1 MCGIFLLLNNE
12 NYDEL
17 FIIEQFMKGGDRGP
31 EYSSFDL
38 LNNTKNNYIGFQER
52 NTLAKILDNFLNK
65 KISKHILKKK
75 IDAIYDRVE
84 KKLQFFEHGPGLNL
98 KRLRHSDIEIS
109 LSDDFSEDIIDELYE
124 FVKTKEDEITQVLVF
139 FNEKKLFNEVKS
151 ITKDLD
157 VYLD

>member
-1 MCGIFLLLNNE
+1 MYTLARHIELLKLA
-12 NYDEL
+12 YDLKMSGKLLSKEDPQKSSEL
-17 FIIEQFMKGGDRGP
+17 
-31 EYSSFDL
+31 YSCHYIL
-38 LNNTKNNYIGFQER
+38 YNYIGFQER

-75 IDAIYDRVE
+75 IDAIYDRVG